1 MPGSKWRSPLNRMA
15 RAEVDRVHSKK
26 RPGSRVSITSKRSI
40 SPVINLRNM
49 AGELSRTVYDTRD
62 KAAIGGFLS
71 VREHH
76 KTEWG
81 TKEFGFLVVLVMD
94 KTKVTY
100 HYTEPEAGEG
110 TRVNQDIPPGLNAR
124 GFCHTHPKS
133 DSTGDFSRRARSG
146 IRRDARSRFRLL
158 LLNCNHH

>member
-1 MPGSKWRSPLNRMA
+1 MPTSGGGDLYVTWHGIHLLDHLSLENWYDRGWFEANRV
-15 RAEVDRVHSKK
+15 RL
-26 RPGSRVSITSKRSI
+26 PGTGTVYRVSITSKRSI

-81 TKEFGFLVVLVMD
+81 TKEFGFFVVLVMD

-100 HYTEPEAGEG
+100 RKEILSETLAENLPAN
-110 TRVNQDIPPGLNAR
+110 VLA
-124 GFCHTHPKS
+124 
-133 DSTGDFSRRARSG
+133 
-146 IRRDARSRFRLL
+146 IRIGSNL
-158 LLNCNHH
+158 

>member
-1 MPGSKWRSPLNRMA
+1 
-15 RAEVDRVHSKK
+15 
-26 RPGSRVSITSKRSI
+26 VSITSKRSI

-81 TKEFGFLVVLVMD
+81 TKEFGFFVVLVMD

-100 HYTEPEAGEG
+100 RKEILSETLAENLPAN
-110 TRVNQDIPPGLNAR
+110 VLA
-124 GFCHTHPKS
+124 
-133 DSTGDFSRRARSG
+133 
-146 IRRDARSRFRLL
+146 IRIGSNL
-158 LLNCNHH
+158 